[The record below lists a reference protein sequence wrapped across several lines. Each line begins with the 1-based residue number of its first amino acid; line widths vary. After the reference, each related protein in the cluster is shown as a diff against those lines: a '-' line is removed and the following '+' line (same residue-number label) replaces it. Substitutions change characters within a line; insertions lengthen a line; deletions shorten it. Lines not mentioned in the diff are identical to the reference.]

1 MLRRIYTYSQ
11 RFILTILLS
20 VLAIQV
26 NADSK
31 HVLNLEEA
39 ISICKALEPGT
50 RTEEAFDIEGVITG
64 ACRSIVSPGHL
75 NVDMMLGDQ
84 VFYLYRLSNIDS
96 LKFEHFHDLRVGDTI
111 VVHSRLEN
119 YNNIPSSYFGY
130 ITSHKKYVDPS
141 PELFQ
146 HNQDNEWQL
155 VMNQQVH
162 QQQTHL
168 TVVLCIATSILFLI
182 MLLWAYTLSVKS
194 EHDYMTKLYN
204 RYGGESR
211 TSFEF
216 NSQKAGYLFI
226 LDLDSFKKINDKYGH
241 STGDRGIILF
251 AQLMQKHFA
260 KDLTMRMGGDEFA
273 IYIEEEKNTLEAVQ
287 ARMKEFFKDVDNIR
301 IEGYPELRISSSV
314 GAAYYNGSKSV
325 HYDEIYKYADEAL
338 YSSKQHKGCY
348 LTFNN
353 KATSKTSVSFMPRI
367 ILLAIVSLLS
377 FSSVKAQDEKAIE
390 ETILTTFEADS
401 ISRLHPK
408 LETSKKDYLI
418 QGVIDGYCHV
428 QHDSIYLRAELEM
441 GDSTFLVYYL
451 ADIDSIPFS
460 SHTALG
466 YKDTILIR
474 SRVGMIEGV
483 PWAPYGYLISIQK
496 YRDPV
501 KELITKNKQKEW
513 LLLISAEQRKA
524 HDTVNAIVALC
535 SIIALLALMLWLITS
550 NHKSKTDYMTKIS
563 NRYGGELKINNL
575 LLKNTKGYY
584 CVIDVDKFKY
594 VNDHIGHTS
603 GDECLIK
610 LCELM
615 KKHFSGNVIMRLG
628 GDEFALFLKIDNK
641 EKLEATIQEF
651 FDKLSKVRLDADPN
665 YRIAVSVGAAFCS
678 GRSSSIDKLYS
689 EADRNLYKSKEI
701 DGCHLTV

>member
-1 MLRRIYTYSQ
+1 MLRRIYTYSE

-50 RTEEAFDIEGVITG
+50 RTEEAFDIKGVISG

-75 NVDMMLGDQ
+75 NVDMMFGDQ
-84 VFYLYRLSNIDS
+84 IFYLYRLSNIDS

-111 VVHSRLEN
+111 IVHSRLEN

-130 ITSHKKYVDPS
+130 ITSHKKYIDPS

-146 HNQDNEWQL
+146 QTQDREWQL
-155 VMNQQVH
+155 VLNQQGH

-168 TVVLCIATSILFLI
+168 TIVLCVATSILFLI
-182 MLLWAYTLSVKS
+182 LLLWAYSLSVKS

-211 TSFEF
+211 TLFEF
-216 NSQKAGYLFI
+216 NSLKAGFFFI
-226 LDLDSFKKINDKYGH
+226 LDLDSFKKVNDKYGH
-241 STGDRGIILF
+241 SIGDRCIILF
-251 AQLMQKHFA
+251 AQTMKKHFA
-260 KDLTMRMGGDEFA
+260 KDLTMRIGGDEFA
-273 IYIEEEKNTLEAVQ
+273 IFIEEGNNTLESVQ
-287 ARMKEFFKDVDNIR
+287 ARIKEFFKDVDAIR
-301 IEGYPELRISSSV
+301 IEGYPDLRISSSV
-314 GAAYYNGSKSV
+314 GAAYYNGAKSV
-325 HYDEIYKYADEAL
+325 HYEETYKYADEAL
-338 YSSKQHKGCY
+338 YASKQNKGCY
-348 LTFNN
+348 LTFSN
-353 KATSKTSVSFMPRI
+353 KAASRKSSYISKAL
-367 ILLAIVSLLS
+367 LLAIVSLLG
-377 FSSVKAQDEKAIE
+377 FSNVEAQESKAIE
-390 ETILTTFEADS
+390 EPILTTQQADS
-401 ISRLHPK
+401 ISRLHPNV
-408 LETSKKDYLI
+408 ETSKKDYLI

-460 SHTALG
+460 SNTALS

-483 PWAPYGYLISIQK
+483 PWAPYGYLVSIHK
-496 YRDPV
+496 YIDPV
-501 KELITKNKQKEW
+501 KELIAKNKEKEW
-513 LLLISAEQRKA
+513 LLLISEEQHKA
-524 HDTVNAIVALC
+524 HNTVNIIVALC
-535 SIIALLALMLWLITS
+535 AIISLLSLLLWLITS
-550 NHKSKTDYMTKIS
+550 DHRSKTDYMTKIN

-610 LCELM
+610 LCDLM
-615 KKHFSGNVIMRLG
+615 KKHFNGNVIMRLG
-628 GDEFALFLKIDNK
+628 GDEFALFLKIENK
-641 EKLEATIQEF
+641 EKLEASIQEF
-651 FDKLSKVRLDADPN
+651 FNKLDTLRLDADPN
-665 YRIAVSVGAAFCS
+665 YRIVVSVGVAFCN
-678 GRSSSIDKLYS
+678 GRSSTIDKLYS

-701 DGCHLTV
+701 NGCHLTV